1 VRAILNFLTED
12 EVERIHKASLRI
24 LKETGVKIHSEKVRK
39 RKLLAENGAEV
50 SGEIVKIPGS
60 LVEEAIKRAPQK
72 ITLGA
77 REPKCDLKLP
87 ADDFP
92 FLATSGFSPFVD
104 DFETGERRE
113 STSSD
118 LKDFAII
125 GDYLDIAD
133 YFWPIVIPG
142 DLPPPLQE
150 LHALAISLEN
160 NRKHVQCSCVTEK
173 TAKWQIRLASALVG
187 GEEELR
193 KRPVIST
200 INCPVAPLTFEKG
213 SSEAMVM
220 LARAGIPTAPMTMVL
235 AATTGPATIAGTLA
249 MANAEEL
256 ASMVI
261 VECANP
267 GAPIIY
273 CSEAAPANMKTGE
286 INYEAP
292 EYPLLCAGGAQMA
305 RSYKIPN
312 FVADISL
319 GKASSSPVP
328 PKRRQHDPAP
338 IEHNVLGVA
347 MQCMTR
353 TDLTAPLGARD
364 QALSASLDQLILDAE
379 IYEHSRAYLRR
390 FEVNDDTLALDII
403 RKVGPGG
410 HFLNEKHTVEHFRK
424 EIWSRELSN
433 TFILD
438 PDAKGSFPERARAKV
453 KEILSTHKPLPIKE
467 DVRKEM
473 YFPHT
478 NLFLLRRMCV
488 RR

>member
-1 VRAILNFLTED
+1 MRAVLNFLTED
-12 EVERIHKASLRI
+12 EIERIHKASLRI
-24 LKETGVKIHSEKVRK
+24 LKETGVKIHSEKVR
-39 RKLLAENGAEV
+39 RLLAKNGAEV
-50 SGEIVKIPGS
+50 SGDIVKIPSS
-60 LVEEAIKRAPQK
+60 LVEEAIERAPEK
-72 ITLGA
+72 ITLSA

-104 DFETGERRE
+104 DFETGERRK

-125 GDYLDIAD
+125 GDYLDTVD

-142 DLPPPLQE
+142 ELPPPLQE

-160 NRKHVQCSCVTEK
+160 NRKHIQCSCVTEK
-173 TAKWQIRLASALVG
+173 IAKWQIRLASALVG
-187 GEEELR
+187 GEQELR
-193 KRPVIST
+193 KRPIFST
-200 INCPVAPLTFEKG
+200 IHCPVAPLAFEEG
-213 SSEAMVM
+213 SSEAMVV
-220 LARAGIPTAPMTMVL
+220 LARAGIPIAPMTMVL
-235 AATTGPATIAGTLA
+235 AATTGPATMAGTLA

-256 ASMVI
+256 ASLAI

-267 GAPIIY
+267 GAPMIY

-305 RSYKIPN
+305 RFYKIPN

-328 PKRRQHDPAP
+328 LERSQYDPASV
-338 IEHNVLGVA
+338 EHNVVGAA

-353 TDLTAPLGARD
+353 TDLAAPLGARD
-364 QALSASLDQLILDAE
+364 AALSASLDQLILDAE

-390 FEVNDDTLALDII
+390 FEVNDDTLALDVIH
-403 RKVGPGG
+403 KVGPGG
-410 HFLNEKHTVEHFRK
+410 HFLSEKHTIEHFRK
-424 EIWSRELSN
+424 EIWSRELCD

-438 PDAKGSFPERARAKV
+438 PKAKGSFQERARAKV
-453 KEILSTHKPLPIKE
+453 KEILSTHKPPPIE
-467 DVRKEM
+467 EGVRKEM
-473 YFPHT
+473 RQILQAAKKDIMGD
-478 NLFLLRRMCV
+478 N
-488 RR
+488 